1 MPFVVGKVLT
11 CEPVAGKDKL
21 KQCTVDIGTEVVTIV
36 SNAPNVRVGTRTC
49 VATLGTE
56 VEFEGTP
63 MEIKPTNVGGVISNG
78 MLCDSVMLNWAGGA
92 AGLCVQV
99 PETCA
104 LGSPAPTSKP
114 RMGGEA
120 ATETVPE
127 ISAKDLKA
135 QEKAARKAANAEK
148 KAARKA
154 AKEGGKGGTDDAVA
168 GVEGDDEDDEEEK
181 VKS

>member
-1 MPFVVGKVLT
+1 MPFLVGKVLT
-11 CEPVAGKDKL
+11 CDPIVGKDKL

-36 SNAPNVRVGTRTC
+36 SNAPNIRVGTRTC
-49 VATLGTE
+49 VATLGTT
-56 VEFEGTP
+56 VEFEGSP

-78 MLCDSVMLNWAGGA
+78 MICDSVMLNWAGGA

-114 RMGGEA
+114 RMDGAG
-120 ATETVPE
+120 ATEAVPE

-135 QEKAARKAANAEK
+135 QEKAARKAANADK

-154 AKEGGKGGTDDAVA
+154 AKDGGTKDDAVA
-168 GVEGDDEDDEEEK
+168 GGDGDDEDDEDEK

>member
-11 CEPVAGKDKL
+11 CDPVAGKDKL

-36 SNAPNVRVGTRTC
+36 SNAPNIRVGTRTC

-56 VEFEGTP
+56 VEFEGSP
-63 MEIKPTNVGGVISNG
+63 LEIKPTNVGGVISNG
-78 MLCDSVMLNWAGGA
+78 MICDSVMLNWAGGA
-92 AGLCVQV
+92 SGLCVQV
-99 PETCA
+99 PESCA

-114 RMGGEA
+114 RMDGAGAAEA
-120 ATETVPE
+120 VPE

-135 QEKAARKAANAEK
+135 QEKLARKAANAEK

-154 AKEGGKGGTDDAVA
+154 AKEGGSKGGADDAA
-168 GVEGDDEDDEEEK
+168 GGDADEEDDDDEK